1 MPIFAIIA
9 KDLKLLVRDPGG
21 LLMLFLLPALF
32 IAVLSV
38 SLRGAFSSGEDDSRL
53 AILLVDEGA
62 GDAGKLYREGLAAAG
77 HFDVVGAVDGEALDA
92 ARAES
97 LVEGGRYRIAV
108 VVPDRADGALA
119 LQRGADVRLI
129 VDPAL
134 SEELVLA
141 LKSTLENLS
150 RAGTI
155 AVLLAQRAGMAGAVG
170 EPVEELELDGLE
182 VALETPGAGRSDA
195 MPNSVQQNVPGWTIF
210 AMFWISQILALSII
224 NERASGAFTR
234 LLVAPITLLHYAVGK
249 LVPYLAVNLVQAVL
263 MFAIGVYLLPL
274 LGCPRLEISNLPGL
288 ALLTACVSLVALG
301 FGFLLATLART
312 TLLAAS
318 VSASA
323 LVVMSVV
330 GGIMVPKIVMPEA
343 MQTASWFVPQGWA
356 LEGYLDLLVRGRG
369 VGDVLPH
376 AGVLL
381 GFALIAFLA
390 SAWRMSRMRR
400 EG

>member
-1 MPIFAIIA
+1 MPIYAIIV

-21 LLMLFLLPALF
+21 LLMLFVLPALF

-38 SLRGAFSSGEDDSRL
+38 SLRGAFSSSEDDSRL
-53 AILLVDEGA
+53 AILLVDEDE
-62 GDAGKLYREGLAAAG
+62 GDAGKLYREGLTAAG
-77 HFDVVGAVDGEALDA
+77 CFDVVEAVDGDALDA
-92 ARAES
+92 ARAGA

-108 VVPDRADGALA
+108 VVPDRADEALA
-119 LQRGADVRLI
+119 LRRAAEIRMI

-134 SEELVLA
+134 SQELA
-141 LKSTLENLS
+141 LAIENTLKNL
-150 RAGTI
+150 AYLGTI
-155 AVLLAQRAGMAGAVG
+155 GGLLGRTGALG
-170 EPVEELELDGLE
+170 KG
-182 VALETPGAGRSDA
+182 ETPGGRLARDGLSVSLETAGCGREEA
-195 MPNSVQQNVPGWTIF
+195 LPNSVQQNVPGWTIF
-210 AMFWISQILALSII
+210 AMFWIAQILALSII
-224 NERASGAFTR
+224 NERTSGAFTR
-234 LLVAPITLLHYAVGK
+234 LLVAPISLLHYAVGK
-249 LVPYLAVNLVQAVL
+249 LVPYLVVNLVQAAL

-288 ALLTACVSLVALG
+288 ALLTGCVSLVALG
-301 FGFLLATLART
+301 FGFLMSSMSRT
-312 TLLAAS
+312 SLLAAS

-330 GGIMVPKIVMPEA
+330 GGIMVPKLVMPEV

-356 LEGYLDLLVRGRG
+356 LEGYLDILVRGRG

-381 GFALIAFLA
+381 GFALLSFIV

>member
-1 MPIFAIIA
+1 MPIYAIIV

-21 LLMLFLLPALF
+21 LLMLFVLPALF

-38 SLRGAFSSGEDDSRL
+38 SLRGAFSSAEDDSRL
-53 AILLVDEGA
+53 AILLVDEGH
-62 GDAGKLYREGLAAAG
+62 DEAGKLYREGLAAAG
-77 HFDVVGAVDGEALDA
+77 YFDVVEEVDGKSVSAAGAEALVD
-92 ARAES
+92 E
-97 LVEGGRYRIAV
+97 GRYRIAV
-108 VVPDRADGALA
+108 VVPSRADEALA
-119 LQRGADVRLI
+119 LQRAAEVRLI

-134 SEELVLA
+134 SKELA
-141 LKSTLENLS
+141 LAVENNVASL
-150 RAGTI
+150 AYVGTI
-155 AVLLAQRAGMAGAVG
+155 SALLQQSPDAGDEDEAA
-170 EPVEELELDGLE
+170 DR
-182 VALETPGAGRSDA
+182 GRGDL

-234 LLVAPITLLHYAVGK
+234 LLVAPISLVHYAIGK
-249 LVPYLAVNLVQAVL
+249 LVPYLVVNLVQAVL

-301 FGFLLATLART
+301 FGFLLATLSRT

-323 LVVMSVV
+323 LVVMSVI
-330 GGIMVPKIVMPEA
+330 GGIMVPKIVMPES

-381 GFALIAFLA
+381 GFALLAFVA